1 MRAPFPYFGGKRRVA
16 DVVWRAFGDCP
27 NYVEPFFG
35 SGAVMLAR
43 PHEPKIET
51 ANDADAYV
59 CNFWRAV
66 TAAPDEVARWADWPV
81 SEIDLHARHK
91 WLISRT
97 EFRER
102 LRADPEYFDAKVA
115 GWWVWGICQWIGSG
129 WCVDPNNRLPF
140 LSVGA
145 TETETAGRGVINAQ
159 ARTLLNED
167 RKRGRRGHMPSLGND
182 RGLNGLS
189 APPCSDWFRALQ
201 ARLRRVRFACG
212 DFTRVLGPS
221 VLGKGKNVGGRKPC
235 AVFLDPPYSHE
246 FREPFLYTE
255 DDKAVA
261 EKAREWAVEH
271 GDDPELRICLAGYWD
286 EHRLLMP
293 ESWASHRWKGARGY
307 AGDDNDNREQ
317 ETLWFSPH
325 CLPVEMQRGLFDVA

>member
-115 GWWVWGICQWIGSG
+115 GWWVWGICQWIGRG
-129 WCVDPNNRLPF
+129 W
-140 LSVGA
+140 
-145 TETETAGRGVINAQ
+145 
-159 ARTLLNED
+159 
-167 RKRGRRGHMPSLGND
+167 
-182 RGLNGLS
+182 
-189 APPCSDWFRALQ
+189 
-201 ARLRRVRFACG
+201 
-212 DFTRVLGPS
+212 
-221 VLGKGKNVGGRKPC
+221 
-235 AVFLDPPYSHE
+235 
-246 FREPFLYTE
+246 
-255 DDKAVA
+255 
-261 EKAREWAVEH
+261 
-271 GDDPELRICLAGYWD
+271 
-286 EHRLLMP
+286 
-293 ESWASHRWKGARGY
+293 
-307 AGDDNDNREQ
+307 
-317 ETLWFSPH
+317 
-325 CLPVEMQRGLFDVA
+325 